1 MAMGIYK
8 NDREPSMVMSS
19 QNTTLKAK
27 VGINSNIVQTKE
39 EKEKIVEDFFICFG
53 MGRLAW
59 DYNLK
64 LFHSSPVDLRSR
76 KGGGRRRG
84 VRKI

>member
-39 EKEKIVEDFFICFG
+39 EKEKIVEDEERKYFFF
-53 MGRLAW
+53 
-59 DYNLK
+59 
-64 LFHSSPVDLRSR
+64 LFVLEWGDLL
-76 KGGGRRRG
+76 G
-84 VRKI
+84 ITI

>member
-27 VGINSNIVQTKE
+27 VGINSKTLFK
-39 EKEKIVEDFFICFG
+39 
-53 MGRLAW
+53 
-59 DYNLK
+59 LK
-64 LFHSSPVDLRSR
+64 KR
-76 KGGGRRRG
+76 K
-84 VRKI
+84 KK